1 MQVKV
6 PTIRSTMIGFGN
18 LARISDDAAL
28 IHNGH
33 VQIDFSNCAFFD
45 ANMVAP
51 LQAVLRK
58 FVDSGN
64 TIELVNIP
72 QNIIQIFC
80 KNQFLCEYGYKKI
93 FDHNKTALPFIRF
106 EISDAKEF
114 ANYLDVYL
122 ERKGIPKMS
131 DGLLKKFKQSIFE
144 VFANCMMHS
153 KSLGGVYVCGQFYP
167 KENHLDL
174 TISDVGV
181 GIRTNVRKFLKEEIS
196 SQDAI
201 KWAMIEGNTTKTGSQ
216 PGGFGLKLLQEFIEL
231 NNGKVH
237 IASRDGFYEFSGGV
251 KRYAKLSG
259 DFPGTT
265 INFQINTSDKK
276 SYRLSSETKTT
287 ELF

>member
-1 MQVKV
+1 MHVKI
-6 PTIRSTMIGFGN
+6 PTIRSTPAGFGN
-18 LARISDDAAL
+18 LAKIAREAL
-28 IHNGH
+28 SAQHTH
-33 VQIDFSNCAFFD
+33 VLVDFSTCAFFD

-58 FVDSGN
+58 FVDNQN
-64 TIELVNIP
+64 TLELVAIPRNIET
-72 QNIIQIFC
+72 ILC
-80 KNQFLCEYGYKKI
+80 KNEFLCHYGYKKI
-93 FDHNKTALPFIRF
+93 FDQNQTVLPFVRF
-106 EISDAKEF
+106 EISDAKDF
-114 ANYLDVYL
+114 AKYLDSYL
-122 ERKGIPKMS
+122 RGKGMPKMS

-153 KSLGGVYVCGQFYP
+153 SSLAGVYVCGQFYP

-181 GIRTNVRKFLKEEIS
+181 GIRTNVQRFLKREIS
-196 SQDAI
+196 SVEAI
-201 KWAMIEGNTTKTGSQ
+201 RWAMIEGNTTKTGPQ

-237 IASRDGFYEFSGGV
+237 VASLDGFYEFSSGA
-251 KRYAKLSG
+251 KRYSSLPG

-276 SYRLSSETKTT
+276 SYRLKSEVAAADI
-287 ELF
+287 F